1 MMHDCL
7 IVDDCVVGVAAY
19 PSFVYSDYLHYEY
32 YYDLQGQHLC
42 MCFTY
47 QVLFHTLYRNRY
59 TLHFVPL
66 CRITIGYF
74 ACLSWNVPAVFP

>member
-42 MCFTY
+42 M
-47 QVLFHTLYRNRY
+47 LFY
-59 TLHFVPL
+59 
-66 CRITIGYF
+66 
-74 ACLSWNVPAVFP
+74 LSGSFPYSM